1 MLSCLQPSTF
11 GFQGGFQFLS
21 TLACGGAAG
30 GVGGIASLV
39 TGIFRLGDK
48 MKKKYPISP
57 YKVKCWKRFLVKELK
72 NHHENC
78 KKMLREEKGANL
90 KRLKEK
96 LEIIVDE
103 NPVEIEELC
112 SDSHFWNELG
122 SQLGIIE
129 DSIRATVEQL
139 KELLAKWVFLSTW
152 LVQ

>member
-11 GFQGGFQFLS
+11 GFLGGFQFLS
-21 TLACGGAAG
+21 TLACGGAAR

-48 MKKKYPISP
+48 MKKKYPINP

-78 KKMLREEKGANL
+78 KKMLRKEKGANL